1 MIVGN
6 ICEFL
11 DSLIKR
17 FFRSEFI
24 QVYALIFQCVEIALH
39 RCVVIWVTCLAH
51 ALRHI
56 YGFTEFD
63 KCFRRILCSPVQ
75 NRITPSLIDGCDSNA
90 FFSVRTA
97 RSLVIFRSVILAIT
111 RAVNKDSRIV
121 HIIPHLIDS
130 LKTDY
135 VKSVHHFDSVFLQ

>member
-1 MIVGN
+1 MDQLTHTVRRSNWINIVVVKHFCNTCGQKNIINQLCCIPCFKRGAITIETMGTHMIVGN

-39 RCVVIWVTCLAH
+39 RRVVIWVTCLAH

-63 KCFRRILCSPVQ
+63 KCFRRILCSPVRMQ
-75 NRITPSLIDGCDSNA
+75 NYP
-90 FFSVRTA
+90 FFDRW
-97 RSLVIFRSVILAIT
+97 L
-111 RAVNKDSRIV
+111 
-121 HIIPHLIDS
+121 
-130 LKTDY
+130 
-135 VKSVHHFDSVFLQ
+135 